1 MRSGSADPES
11 GSQDGGESTV
21 ARYGVVSSGDSEDTL
36 AFSAASGT
44 GTPEASVAV
53 RPAAE
58 LEPFAVSEL
67 EGPSGRLRRGWL
79 VRRMLLAADLLALAT
94 AFAVVEAVFRHR
106 RLVGDV
112 GVGVETIIFLCVLP
126 LWVLAAKLYGLYDRD
141 EERATHST
149 ADEVV
154 SVFHLVTVAVWLFY
168 ATSWLVGLSNPDQA
182 KLATFWF
189 LALVFVAAARS
200 AARTL
205 ARRQSAYVQNAV
217 IIGAGEVGQLIGR
230 KLLQHPEY
238 GINLIGFVDA
248 EPKERREDLGGLQ
261 LLGAPDD
268 LGEIVR
274 QNDVERVIIAFSNDR
289 HEHLLGVVYSLREHN
304 LQIDVVPRL
313 FEAVNPNVGIHTIEG
328 LPLLGL
334 PPSRILRSSRWCKR
348 CLDLVVAS
356 VLLVLTAPLLV
367 LIAFL
372 IRRDSPGP
380 VFFRQTRLGMDMREF
395 TLFKFRTMWDG
406 TDEKPHRE
414 YIRGTMDASAQPAPN
429 NLYKLQRPE
438 AVTRFGR
445 WLRTMSLD
453 ELPQLLNVLRGDMS
467 LVGPRPC
474 IPYETEFFAPHHF
487 ERFLVPAGLTGLWQ
501 VEARAHSTFGEALQ
515 LDVAYAR
522 GWSFGLD
529 LRLLART
536 PFVALRKLET
546 D

>member
-1 MRSGSADPES
+1 MGVKGSFTDAAWGGPPSATSQDPQMATAGLGGIEVSAD
-11 GSQDGGESTV
+11 G
-21 ARYGVVSSGDSEDTL
+21 
-36 AFSAASGT
+36 
-44 GTPEASVAV
+44 SVAI
-53 RPAAE
+53 PS
-58 LEPFAVSEL
+58 LEVASDDGQQRRV
-67 EGPSGRLRRGWL
+67 RRGWL
-79 VRRMLLAADLLALAT
+79 VRRLLLAADTLGLLT
-94 AFAVVEAVFRHR
+94 AFAITELLLGNHPLHGGGIGSEAV
-106 RLVGDV
+106 
-112 GVGVETIIFLCVLP
+112 IIVVAIP
-126 LWVLAAKLYGLYDRD
+126 AWVVAAKLRGLYDHD
-141 EERATHST
+141 DERAGHST
-149 ADEVV
+149 ADEFAN
-154 SVFHLVTVAVWLFY
+154 VFQLITLGVWLFFVS
-168 ATSWLVGLSNPDQA
+168 SWLFGLSSPSQK
-182 KLATFWF
+182 KLTLFWLLAIAT
-189 LALVFVAAARS
+189 VTVSRAAAR
-200 AARTL
+200 TI
-205 ARRQSAYVQNAV
+205 ARRQTAYLQNT
-217 IIGAGEVGQLIGR
+217 IIVGAGDIGQLIGR

-438 AVTRFGR
+438 AVTRVGR